1 MAPQPRCLLLPT
13 QIFQAA
19 GFADAGDATRVALVL
34 GGFKLVMTVVAVTT
48 VDSWG
53 RRPLLLWGVGG
64 IVASLL
70 VLAGAS
76 LEGGPLPAEFA
87 AWTNLLALLAY
98 VGSYQVHQMGWSG
111 CRKSE
116 GQRSIARRVCWE
128 LSEEMHANPWLCAP
142 ISPACCR

>member
-1 MAPQPRCLLLPT
+1 MLPP

-34 GGFKLVMTVVAVTT
+34 GGFKLVMTIVAVTT

-64 IVASLL
+64 IVVSLL
-70 VLAGAS
+70 VLATAS
-76 LEGGPLPAEFA
+76 LEGGPLPVEFA

-98 VGSYQVHQMGWSG
+98 VGSYQVSVGLGACGVGAWGSFGG
-111 CRKSE
+111 CGCMRDGCCMKSTVPVTSSSR
-116 GQRSIARRVCWE
+116 GFC
-128 LSEEMHANPWLCAP
+128 
-142 ISPACCR
+142 SPCPTTPRPCR